1 MTPDPADFPT
11 AIVPIRAAP
20 TSEKWDTL
28 ARRIADPMTTLFC
41 LLQSTDPDLRF
52 KAAAEL
58 MPYRHRKLRPAD
70 PEGGGGT
77 GQQVNVQINIGS
89 TDQVS
94 QVTTVI
100 PVVDP
105 LD

>member
-1 MTPDPADFPT
+1 MTPDSEHFPT
-11 AIVPIRAAP
+11 AIVPTRPAP

-41 LLQSTDPDLRF
+41 LLQSQDPDTRF

-70 PEGGGGT
+70 PEGAGGAGGPT
-77 GQQVNVQINIGS
+77 VNIQINVG
-89 TDQVS
+89 DQVS
-94 QVTTVI
+94 QVSAVI
-100 PVVDP
+100 PSVDP

>member
-1 MTPDPADFPT
+1 MTPDSEDFPT
-11 AIVPIRAAP
+11 AIVPTRLAP
-20 TSEKWDTL
+20 TIDKWDTL

-41 LLQSTDPDLRF
+41 LLNSVAPDVRF

-70 PEGGGGT
+70 PEGAGGT
-77 GQQVNVQINIGS
+77 GQQVNIQINIGS
-89 TDQVS
+89 GDQVS
-94 QVTTVI
+94 QVTAVI
-100 PVVDP
+100 PQVDP